1 MFTFTDTEKQPEL
14 EADVLFLIDSSYE
27 VSQEDLAREKDFIK
41 SLVRSLNIS
50 SDSSRAA
57 LISYGDRGSL
67 SSRFIG
73 LESLTDFDRS
83 VDNASYIGGERRIDK
98 AVEMVTR
105 LLNEA
110 GTASSK
116 VVIFLTAGRQASS
129 GKSLEDVVQPLHH
142 HGAKTYVVAIG
153 KQTNVQEF
161 KPLVIAPEDV
171 VTVQSFIELN
181 TQKTRIANHIS
192 ERAGKRQNHVM
203 CTVLKVVYTKLFV
216 AG

>member
-1 MFTFTDTEKQPEL
+1 MF
-14 EADVLFLIDSSYE
+14 VIDSSYE

-57 LISYGDRGSL
+57 LISYGDRGSI

-73 LESLTDFDRS
+73 LKRLTDFDRS

-98 AVEMVTR
+98 AVEMVVR

-116 VVIFLTAGRQASS
+116 VVIFLTAGGQASS
-129 GKSLEDVVQPLHH
+129 GKPLEDVVQPLRR
-142 HGAKTYVVAIG
+142 HGTKTYVVAIG
-153 KQTNVQEF
+153 KQTDVQEL
-161 KPLVIAPEDV
+161 KPLVISPEDV
-171 VTVQSFIELN
+171 VTVQSFTELN
-181 TQKTRIANHIS
+181 SQENRIANHIS
-192 ERAGKRQNHVM
+192 ERAGERQI
-203 CTVLKVVYTKLFV
+203 T
-216 AG
+216 